1 MHSPSLLHGP
11 YLQCDAIDLFLVE
24 FEGVV
29 RILFDAL
36 DEFLSDVPWAAQ
48 YFLERHIDALFIVFG
63 FVLGSKLQ
71 QVV

>member
-1 MHSPSLLHGP
+1 MDSPSLLHGP

-24 FEGVV
+24 FERVLQ
-29 RILFDAL
+29 ILFDAL

-48 YFLERHIDALFIVFG
+48 YVFEWHIDALFFIFS
-63 FVLGSKLQ
+63 FVPGLKLH